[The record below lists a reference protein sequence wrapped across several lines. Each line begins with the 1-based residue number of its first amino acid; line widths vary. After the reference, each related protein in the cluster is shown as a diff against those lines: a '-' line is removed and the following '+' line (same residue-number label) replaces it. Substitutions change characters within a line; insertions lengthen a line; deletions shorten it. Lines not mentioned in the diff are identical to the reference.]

1 MDAVDKIVVRTPIT
15 ELWNEA
21 GLVAA
26 RKLRHLSTPE
36 IATILRIG
44 PVQFVVADVGKPI
57 HWVPL
62 ESCFG
67 FWKAE
72 LKSRVLEPNSSVS
85 LEDFPGEHAYSASLW
100 ETDGNQPVVVLEK
113 HH

>member
-1 MDAVDKIVVRTPIT
+1 MDASDRVVVRIPLP

-21 GLVAA
+21 GVVSAK
-26 RKLRHLSTPE
+26 KLRHLSTPE
-36 IATILRIG
+36 IDAVLRSG

-85 LEDFPGEHAYSASLW
+85 LEDFPGEYVYAASLW
-100 ETDGNQPVVVLEK
+100 ETDGNQQVVVLEK